1 MLTLTGLLLLLVL
14 RPRVKSLVELV
25 VVTRPS
31 VGEGRQ
37 AFGKRIGSENKLR
50 ALISLIFAPA
60 HPPFSLECRATCLV
74 ARGLILGLSTFLA
87 LSNNL
92 KFDVAAAMSLR
103 GGEGTIA
110 GGLESI
116 SHYVVSQL

>member
-1 MLTLTGLLLLLVL
+1 MSPCFEQLL
-14 RPRVKSLVELV
+14 
-25 VVTRPS
+25 
-31 VGEGRQ
+31 G
-37 AFGKRIGSENKLR
+37 
-50 ALISLIFAPA
+50 
-60 HPPFSLECRATCLV
+60 
-74 ARGLILGLSTFLA
+74 LA

-116 SHYVVSQL
+116 SHYVRSWETKTWQ